1 MKKIVTLLCTS
12 LIVLLMF
19 VAPGNSV
26 KAANPNL
33 VPDLFSCGCEDHG
46 IYPVT
51 GSEKNKIVAEL
62 LSSDVFKTQKFELLN
77 QDYTFM
83 GVNKVQVAKFEG
95 EIGNFVMVAVPFFN
109 KSGTVE
115 FAMFTNGVPS
125 GIALPPTED
134 DHNH

>member
-19 VAPGNSV
+19 IGPGNSV

-33 VPDLFSCGCEDHG
+33 VPDLFSCGCDDHG

-62 LSSDVFKTQKFELLN
+62 LSSDAFKNQKSFLLN
-77 QDYTFM
+77 TDYTFK
-83 GVNKVQVAKFEG
+83 GVNEVQVAKVEG
-95 EIGNFVMVAVPFFN
+95 ENFVIVAVPFFQE
-109 KSGTVE
+109 SGTLE
-115 FAMFTNGVPS
+115 FAMFTNGVFVDM
-125 GIALPPTED
+125 ATPPTEE

>member
-1 MKKIVTLLCTS
+1 MKKILALLCTS

-19 VAPGNSV
+19 AGPGNSV

-33 VPDLFSCGCEDHG
+33 VPDLFSCGCDEHG

-62 LSSDVFKTQKFELLN
+62 LSSNVFKTQKFEHLSLG
-77 QDYTFM
+77 YTFK
-83 GVNKVQVAKFEG
+83 GINEVQVAKVEG
-95 EIGNFVMVAVPFFN
+95 EEITIVAVPFFN

-115 FAMFTNGVPS
+115 FAMFTNGVFIDMAP
-125 GIALPPTED
+125 PPTEE

>member
-1 MKKIVTLLCTS
+1 MKKILTLLCTS

-26 KAANPNL
+26 NAANPDL
-33 VPDLFSCGCEDHG
+33 VPDLFTCGCDDHG

-62 LSSDVFKTQKFELLN
+62 LSSNVFKTQKFEQLSLG
-77 QDYTFM
+77 YTFK
-83 GVNKVQVAKFEG
+83 GINEVQVAKVEG
-95 EIGNFVMVAVPFFN
+95 EEITIVAVPFFN

-115 FAMFTNGVPS
+115 FAMFTNGVFIDMAP
-125 GIALPPTED
+125 PPTEE

>member
-26 KAANPNL
+26 NAANPDL
-33 VPDLFSCGCEDHG
+33 VPDLFTCGCDDHG

-62 LSSDVFKTQKFELLN
+62 LSSDVFKTQKFVQLN
-77 QDYTFM
+77 KDYTFK
-83 GVNKVQVAKFEG
+83 GINKVQVAKFED
-95 EIGNFVMVAVPFFN
+95 ENNRFVMVAVPFFN

-115 FAMFTNGVPS
+115 FAMFTNGVFIDMAP
-125 GIALPPTED
+125 PPTEE